1 MRFFRIAATTVAG
14 LVAFAG
20 TADAQKTKTAPKAKV
35 EIKFATL
42 APDGST
48 WMKSMRKVD
57 NEVRQRTENRVGLKF
72 YPGGVQGDE
81 KDVIRKMR
89 NGQIHAAGFTGFGLG
104 AIVPETRVLELPF
117 MFDSLDEL
125 DYVRGATNDYYEKA
139 FKAKDYALLAWTDVG
154 FVYLFTKTPVRK
166 VSDMQNTKWWIWSGD
181 QLAEIFYRAF
191 NITPVPLAAPDVLT
205 SLQTGVVDG
214 VYASPLAC
222 VALQWFT
229 RVKYMSEIPITH
241 GISAV
246 VATEKSLS
254 GVSAADRA
262 ILVEVMRRELAA
274 LTQKTR
280 TQNDEA
286 IAEIKKEGVQ
296 VLAVDATTRQEF
308 VTRGRSAWSDGV
320 PALYSQELLD
330 RVKALLADYR
340 KTHAAGSSS
349 GSSN

>member
-1 MRFFRIAATTVAG
+1 MNCFRST
-14 LVAFAG
+14 LVAA
-20 TADAQKTKTAPKAKV
+20 ALAAVALPAYAQKPTKPPARKADV

-48 WMKSMRKVD
+48 WMRTMRKVD
-57 NEVRQRTENRVGLKF
+57 DEVRLRTENRVGFKF

-117 MFDSLDEL
+117 MFDTLDEL

-139 FKAKDYALLAWTDVG
+139 FKAKDYALMGWTDVG
-154 FVYLFTKTPVRK
+154 FVYLYSKSPVRK
-166 VSDMQNTKWWIWSGD
+166 ASDMPAVKWWIWSGD

-191 NITPVPLAAPDVLT
+191 AITPIPLAAPDVLT

-222 VALQWFT
+222 VALQWCT
-229 RVKYMSEIPITH
+229 RVKYMADVPVTH

-246 VATEKSLS
+246 IATEKSLAA
-254 GVSAADRA
+254 VSAADRT
-262 ILVEVMRRELAA
+262 ILLDVMRRELAA
-274 LTQKTR
+274 LTTKTR

-296 VLAVDATTRQEF
+296 VVPVDAAARQEF
-308 VTRGRSAWSDGV
+308 ITRGRAAWGDGV
-320 PALYSQELLD
+320 PALYPKELLD
-330 RVKALLADYR
+330 RVTNLLADYR
-340 KTHAAGSSS
+340 KTRTS

>member
-1 MRFFRIAATTVAG
+1 MRCFRIAIIAVSLFAAATSSH
-14 LVAFAG
+14 
-20 TADAQKTKTAPKAKV
+20 AQKAAKSPAKAQV

-48 WMKSMRKVD
+48 WMKSMRKAD
-57 NEVRQRTENRVGLKF
+57 QDVRTRTENRVGFKF

-81 KDVIRKMR
+81 KDVLRKMR

-104 AIVPETRVLELPF
+104 AIVPETRVLELPY
-117 MFDSLDEL
+117 MFESLDEL
-125 DYVRGATNDYYEKA
+125 DYVRNATNAYYEKA
-139 FKAKDYALLAWTDVG
+139 FAAKEYALLGWTDVG
-154 FVYLFTKTPVRK
+154 FVYLYTKTPVRK
-166 VSDMQNTKWWIWSGD
+166 AADMAGTKWWIWSGD

-191 NITPVPLAAPDVLT
+191 NITPIPLAAPDVLT

-229 RVKYMSEIPITH
+229 RVKYMTDVPVTH
-241 GISAV
+241 GISAI
-246 VATEKSLS
+246 VATEKSLA
-254 GVSAADRA
+254 GVSATDRA
-262 ILVEVMRRELAA
+262 ILLDVMRRELAT

-286 IAEIKKEGVQ
+286 VAEIKKEGVQ
-296 VLAVDATTRQEF
+296 VVAVDAAARQEF
-308 VTRGRSAWSDGV
+308 ATRGRAAWDDGV
-320 PALYSQELLD
+320 PALYSRELLE
-330 RVKALLADYR
+330 RVKNLLADYR
-340 KTHAAGSSS
+340 KNRTS

>member
-1 MRFFRIAATTVAG
+1 MRFSSLAIAAA
-14 LVAFAG
+14 LFAFAS
-20 TADAQKTKTAPKAKV
+20 ASHAQKAAKV
-35 EIKFATL
+35 PVKAQIEIKFATL

-48 WMKSMRKVD
+48 WMKTMRKVD
-57 NEVRQRTENRVGLKF
+57 EDVRMRTDNRVGFKF

-117 MFDSLDEL
+117 MFESLDEL

-139 FKAKDYALLAWTDVG
+139 FASKDYALLGWTDVG
-154 FVYLFTKTPVRK
+154 FVYLYTKTPVRK
-166 VSDMQNTKWWIWSGD
+166 VSDMPGVKWWIWSGD

-191 NITPVPLAAPDVLT
+191 AITPVPLAAPDVLT

-229 RVKYMSEIPITH
+229 RVKYMSDVPVTH
-241 GISAV
+241 GISAI
-246 VATEKSLS
+246 VATEKSLA
-254 GVSAADRA
+254 GISAADRA
-262 ILVEVMRRELAA
+262 IVLDVMHRELAA

-280 TQNDEA
+280 SQNGEA

-296 VLAVDATTRQEF
+296 VVPVDDASRQEF
-308 VTRGRSAWSDGV
+308 VTRGRAAWSDGV

-330 RVKALLADYR
+330 RVKTLLAEYR
-340 KTHAAGSSS
+340 KNRVAGSS
-349 GSSN
+349 N

>member
-1 MRFFRIAATTVAG
+1 MRCSSFAVTVA
-14 LVAFAG
+14 LVFAG
-20 TADAQKTKTAPKAKV
+20 ALPAHAQKPAKAPAKAQT

-48 WMKSMRKVD
+48 WMKTMRKVD
-57 NEVRQRTENRVGLKF
+57 DDVRARTENRVGFKF

-117 MFDSLDEL
+117 MFDSIDEL
-125 DYVRGATNDYYEKA
+125 DHVRTATNEYYEKA
-139 FKAKDYALLAWTDVG
+139 FAAKDYALLGWTDVG
-154 FVYLFTKTPVRK
+154 FVYLYTKNPVRK
-166 VSDMQNTKWWIWSGD
+166 VSDMPATKWWIWSGD
-181 QLAEIFYRAF
+181 QLAEIFYKAF
-191 NITPVPLAAPDVLT
+191 GITPVPLSAPDVLT

-229 RVKYMSEIPITH
+229 RVKYMSDVPVTH

-246 VATEKSLS
+246 VATEKSLA

-262 ILVEVMRRELAA
+262 IVLEVMHRELAA
-274 LTQKTR
+274 LTAKTR
-280 TQNDEA
+280 VQNEEA
-286 IAEIKKEGVQ
+286 VAEIKKEGVQ
-296 VLAVDATTRQEF
+296 VLSVDAASKNEF
-308 VTRGRSAWSDGV
+308 VTRGRAAWKDGV
-320 PALYSQELLD
+320 PALYPQDLLD
-330 RVKALLADYR
+330 RVEKLLADYR
-340 KTHAAGSSS
+340 ASHPAGS
-349 GSSN
+349 NR

>member
-1 MRFFRIAATTVAG
+1 MRFSRIAFVAATVAI
-14 LVAFAG
+14 LAG
-20 TADAQKTKTAPKAKV
+20 TSHAQKSSKAPAKAQV

-48 WMKSMRKVD
+48 WMKAMCKVD
-57 NEVRQRTENRVGLKF
+57 EDVRTRTQNRVGFKF

-89 NGQIHAAGFTGFGLG
+89 NGQIHAGGFTGFGLG
-104 AIVPETRVLELPF
+104 TIVPETRVLELPF
-117 MFDSLDEL
+117 MFESLDEL
-125 DYVRGATNDYYEKA
+125 DHVRKATNDYFEKA
-139 FKAKDYALLAWTDVG
+139 FKAKDHALLGWTDVG
-154 FVYLFTKTPVRK
+154 FVYLYTKHPVRK
-166 VSDMQNTKWWIWSGD
+166 PSDMSGTKWWIWSGD

-191 NITPVPLAAPDVLT
+191 GISPVPLAAPDVLT

-229 RVKYMSEIPITH
+229 RVKFMSDLPVTH

-246 VATEKSLS
+246 VATEKSLA
-254 GVSAADRA
+254 GISAGDRA
-262 ILVEVMRRELAA
+262 ILLEVMRRELLA

-296 VLAVDATTRQEF
+296 VVPIDAATHQEF
-308 VTRGRSAWSDGV
+308 AARGRAAWNDGV
-320 PALYSQELLD
+320 PALYPQELLD
-330 RVKALLADYR
+330 RVKTLLADYR
-340 KTHAAGSSS
+340 KSHAT

>member
-1 MRFFRIAATTVAG
+1 MRCSSTLIAAVVG
-14 LVAFAG
+14 LALA
-20 TADAQKTKTAPKAKV
+20 AAPSSAQKPAKAPAKAQV

-48 WMKSMRKVD
+48 WMKAMRKVD
-57 NEVRQRTENRVGLKF
+57 EDVRARTSNRLGFKF

-117 MFDSLDEL
+117 MFESIEEL
-125 DYVRGATNDYYEKA
+125 DHVRRETNAYYEKA
-139 FKAKDYALLAWTDVG
+139 FAAKDYALLGWTDVG
-154 FVYLFTKTPVRK
+154 FVFLYTKTPVQK
-166 VSDMQNTKWWIWSGD
+166 VVDMPKVKWWIWSGD
-181 QLAEIFYRAF
+181 QLAEIFYKAF
-191 NITPVPLAAPDVLT
+191 NISPVPLAAPDVLT

-222 VALQWFT
+222 VALQWCT
-229 RVKYMSEIPITH
+229 RVKYMSDVPITH

-246 VATEKSLS
+246 VTTEKSLA

-262 ILVEVMRRELAA
+262 ILLEIMQRELAA
-274 LTQKTR
+274 LTSKTR
-280 TQNDEA
+280 TQNEEA

-296 VLAVDATTRQEF
+296 VVTTDAAARQEF
-308 VTRGRSAWSDGV
+308 VTRGRAAWKDGV
-320 PALYSQELLD
+320 PSLYSQELLD
-330 RVKALLADYR
+330 RVTALLADYR
-340 KTHAAGSSS
+340 KTHSAGSK
-349 GSSN
+349 